1 LAENRVF
8 WTIKTPSRK
17 IKIVPAPFVSVVF
30 SKSDRL
36 LERRERL
43 YNLFRMPTAA
53 RQSGKYQFSLLT
65 QTQYGF
71 TPKTARNQN

>member
-1 LAENRVF
+1 VF

-36 LERRERL
+36 LGGQECPPSCSPWLYCWRAFTRR
-43 YNLFRMPTAA
+43 
-53 RQSGKYQFSLLT
+53 
-65 QTQYGF
+65 
-71 TPKTARNQN
+71 